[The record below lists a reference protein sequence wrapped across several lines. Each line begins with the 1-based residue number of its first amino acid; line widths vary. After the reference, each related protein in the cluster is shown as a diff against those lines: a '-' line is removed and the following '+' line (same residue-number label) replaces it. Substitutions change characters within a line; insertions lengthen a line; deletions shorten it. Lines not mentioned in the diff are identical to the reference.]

1 MLRRRSTGVAE
12 NSQHMRGKAVDFFL
26 PDVAIDRVRAVGMRL
41 QYGGVGYYPTS
52 YNPFVHLDVGS
63 VRAWPRMTR
72 DQLVRLFP
80 DGKTVHLP
88 TDGRPLPGYQEARA
102 DVLARGGTVAGVSAY
117 ASADPVPGRST
128 QRRSFWASVFGGDDD
143 EDLQAMRSA
152 RPIRRG
158 TQGVRV
164 ASAAPGEDE
173 SPSSALL
180 AYNAVREPPGRLAP
194 VPAIPDPLIGAPA
207 ALAPA
212 AAPIRTAALGKDN
225 EIIVAEGRPPIP
237 PRRPDDVIAT
247 GALVPSPMP
256 PPRRGLAAAAPASSG
271 EAHSEKPG
279 PAAVLL
285 AAIPLPP
292 ARPAQPIQVAAVGPI
307 TLPAAPSASAP
318 PALPREEREQLR
330 ALFVHALTAQAVP
343 TRAIRTT
350 LAAVRVEKAV
360 PAGALA
366 PGPTLALV
374 FSTTPADL
382 AADRFSGPAVK
393 PVPVLR

>member
-1 MLRRRSTGVAE
+1 
-12 NSQHMRGKAVDFFL
+12 MRGKAVDFFL

-128 QRRSFWASVFGGDDD
+128 QRRSFWASLFGGDED

-152 RPIRRG
+152 RPMRRA
-158 TQGVRV
+158 QRVRV
-164 ASAAPGEDE
+164 ASAALGEDE

-180 AYNAVREPPGRLAP
+180 AYNAAREPQRRPTP
-194 VPAIPDPLIGAPA
+194 VAAMPDPLIGG

-212 AAPIRTAALGKDN
+212 AVAPAAPAAVPIRTAALSPNN
-225 EIIVAEGRPPIP
+225 EIAAGAPPPIP
-237 PRRPDDVIAT
+237 PRRPADDVAT
-247 GALVPSPMP
+247 GALVSSPTPPSRPDLP
-256 PPRRGLAAAAPASSG
+256 PVGPANSG
-271 EAHSEKPG
+271 EAVPERPG
-279 PAAVLL
+279 PAAVVF
-285 AAIPLPP
+285 AAIAHPLPP

-307 TLPAAPSASAP
+307 TLPAAPAAAP
-318 PALPREEREQLR
+318 APALLKEEREHLR
-330 ALFVHALTAQAVP
+330 ALFAQALTAQAVP
-343 TRAIRTT
+343 TRATRTT
-350 LAAVRVEKAV
+350 VAAVRIEKAM
-360 PAGALA
+360 PPGALA
-366 PGPTLALV
+366 RGPILALG
-374 FSTTPADL
+374 FSTKPADL

-393 PVPVLR
+393 PLPVLR